1 MKKLLV
7 IALLSLL
14 AACSSL
20 PTSFEKPKVSVAGIA
35 VKDISLFEQRFTLTL
50 RVQNPNDV
58 SVPISG
64 LNAKLEVNGKP
75 IADGVSNVSVT
86 IPALGEATVPIDIVS
101 NLSGL
106 ARLLKRGD
114 GSPPSYRLYGR
125 LFSPWK
131 PGGIEFDQKGEL
143 PALGDVLPAGDAPAS
158 KSGTF

>member
-1 MKKLLV
+1 MKRLLLTGLV
-7 IALLSLL
+7 AML

-35 VKDISLFEQRFTLTL
+35 IKDIGIFEQRFTLSL

-58 SVPISG
+58 SVPVSG

-75 IADGVSNVSVT
+75 VADGVSNTSVT
-86 IPALGEATVPIDIVS
+86 IPALGEATVPIEIVS
-101 NLSGL
+101 NLGGL

-114 GSPPSYRLYGR
+114 NAAPSYRLYGK

-131 PGGIEFDQKGEL
+131 PGGIEFDQKGDL
-143 PALGDVLPAGDAPAS
+143 PALGDILPTGDAPAA
-158 KSGTF
+158 KTGTN

>member
-1 MKKLLV
+1 MKKLLAISL
-7 IALLSLL
+7 IALL

-35 VKDISLFEQRFTLTL
+35 VKDIGLFEQRFTLTL
-50 RVQNPNDV
+50 RVQNPNNV
-58 SVPISG
+58 SVPVSG

-75 IADGVSNVSVT
+75 IADGVSNASVT
-86 IPALGEATVPIDIVS
+86 IPALGEATVPVDIVS
-101 NLSGL
+101 NLGGL

-114 GSPPSYRLYGR
+114 GAAPSYRLYGK

-131 PGGIEFDQKGEL
+131 PGGIDFDQKGEL
-143 PALGDVLPAGDAPAS
+143 PALGDILPAGEGTPP